1 MLANAKSIVR
11 VRKTD
16 VAEEDESAEATVARI
31 EKHLEENNL
40 AEVLAQVRKLPP
52 EAAAKLTGWTEKVAA
67 RQSIDEAL
75 ATVENE
81 LKAALTSPTAAPPP
95 VDSKE

>member
-1 MLANAKSIVR
+1 LKA
-11 VRKTD
+11 
-16 VAEEDESAEATVARI
+16 
-31 EKHLEENNL
+31 
-40 AEVLAQVRKLPP
+40 
-52 EAAAKLTGWTEKVAA
+52 WTEKVAA

-75 ATVENE
+75 ATIENE